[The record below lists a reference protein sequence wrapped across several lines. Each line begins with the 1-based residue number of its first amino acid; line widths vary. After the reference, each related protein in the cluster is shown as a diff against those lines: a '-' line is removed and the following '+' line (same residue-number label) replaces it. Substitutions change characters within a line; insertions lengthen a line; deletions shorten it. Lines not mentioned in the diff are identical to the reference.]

1 MPLLRKA
8 GVIAVLVTL
17 LGMAGVN
24 VALAQQP
31 NTAQNANCPA
41 LAVFGVQG
49 TGESSPDADPKNDT
63 GMLGLMFRPM
73 MAAASGLI
81 DRTYVPYEASFGG
94 AVAGGPVP
102 YEQSVDHAV
111 GRLDQMVAGEAKRC
125 PSTKFAGAGYSQ
137 GAHAMS
143 MWAKKVGAGQ
153 GAVPADRVAG
163 IVLLAD
169 PTRQPRSGVFPGKP
183 GLHSPEPI
191 PGTNGAEVSK
201 ITVTDPGLTGAGI
214 APLAD
219 TSEGYGS
226 LSGRVADICAP
237 GDLACDAPEHAPVAH
252 LIANIAGQSTL
263 DPNDPV
269 AAIST
274 VAQALATTTFK
285 TVVPVINND
294 VQGKTLDQLSYTPQK
309 TISQRLAEASDPRT
323 PMPGVDDTLSAL
335 LKVGTIAFN
344 ATKTVVTKVFTP
356 DTIAQLATV
365 GLADPVG
372 AAMTLGGKVASAVM
386 ELVPPATQSRWVN
399 EAFTALKDNVTDN
412 RDLFNISTLIK
423 YSDTIAKHQGYAS
436 FSSSPSGQS
445 ALDVGARWFA
455 AAAHDIAAGHGN

>member
-1 MPLLRKA
+1 M
-8 GVIAVLVTL
+8 
-17 LGMAGVN
+17 
-24 VALAQQP
+24 ALAATVVTSAVGAATAERAPSHSAGQQ
-31 NTAQNANCPA
+31 CPA

-73 MAAASGLI
+73 MADASGLI

-111 GRLDQMVAGEAKRC
+111 SRLDQMVAEEAKRC
-125 PSTKFAGAGYSQ
+125 PSAKLAGAGYSQ

-153 GAVPADRVAG
+153 GTVPADRVAG
-163 IVLLAD
+163 VVLLAD
-169 PTRQPRSGVFPGKP
+169 PTRQPRSGVFPGRP
-183 GLHSPEPI
+183 GQHSPEPV
-191 PGTNGAEVSK
+191 PGTTGSEVSK
-201 ITVTDPGLTGAGI
+201 ITVTDPGLDGAGI

-219 TSEGYGS
+219 TGEGYGS

-252 LIANIAGQSTL
+252 LVANIAGQSTL

-294 VQGKTLDQLSYTPQK
+294 VQGKTLDQLSYEPQK
-309 TISQRLAEASDPRT
+309 TISQRLAEASDPRS
-323 PMPGVDDTLSAL
+323 PMPGVDETLSAL
-335 LKVGTIAFN
+335 MKVGTIAFN
-344 ATKTVVTKVFTP
+344 AVKTVVTKVFTP

-399 EAFTALKDNVTDN
+399 EAFTTLTDNITDN
-412 RDLFNISTLIK
+412 RDLFNISTLIT

-455 AAAHDIAAGHGN
+455 AAAHDIASGHGN